1 AICFYFQVHQPYRLK
16 KFRIFDIGQKG
27 EYFNDDSGTDL
38 DNKFILKKVAD
49 KCYRPMNN
57 LLLELLKKYPDFKI
71 SFSFSGI
78 TLEQLEKDAPDVLDL
93 FKKMVDTGRVEVLAE
108 TYYHSLAC
116 LYSSVEFISQVEK
129 HKKKIKEIFGI
140 QPKIFR
146 NTELIYNDS
155 LAPLI
160 KEMGFEG
167 VLAEGAEDILS
178 WRSPNFVYQTAGEDL
193 KLLLKNYRLSDD
205 IAFRFSSREW
215 SEFPLTAEKY
225 ADWLTAVNG
234 SGDIVNLFM
243 DYETFGEHQ
252 WADSGIFD
260 FMRSLPAEVYKRTD
274 NSFLTPSEVIKKIPT
289 REEISFPRWVSW
301 ADVERDLSAWCSNE
315 MQSAALERVY
325 ALESLIQ
332 NINSKKLLEDWRRLQ
347 TSDHFYYMCV
357 KWFADG
363 DVHKYFNPYNSPY
376 DAFITFMNALT
387 DLELKANQLLKDK
400 EKTLIKKKSKI
411 DSTKKTSRSNL
422 VKSKK
427 IGKIKRKK

>member
-1 AICFYFQVHQPYRLK
+1 MPAICFYFQVHQPYRLK
-16 KFRIFDIGQKG
+16 KFRIFDIGQTP

-38 DNKFILKKVAD
+38 DNRFILKKVAD

-57 LLLELLKKYPDFKI
+57 LLLDLLKRYPDFKI

-78 TLEQLEKDAPDVLDL
+78 ALEQLEKDAPDVLDL
-93 FKKMVDTGRVEVLAE
+93 FKKMVDTGQVEILAE
-108 TYYHSLAC
+108 TYYHSLSC
-116 LYSSVEFISQVEK
+116 LYSPVEFISQIEK
-129 HKKKIKEIFGI
+129 HSQKIKDVFGFE
-140 QPKIFR
+140 PKIFR

-160 KEMGFEG
+160 KKMGFKG
-167 VLAEGAEDILS
+167 ILAEGAEDILS
-178 WRSPNFVYQTAGEDL
+178 WRSPNFLYQTAGTDL
-193 KLLLKNYRLSDD
+193 RLLLKNYRLSDD

-260 FMRSLPAEVYKRTD
+260 FMAKLPEEVYKRID
-274 NSFLTPSEVIKKIPT
+274 NSFLTPQEAIEKILV

-315 MQSAALERVY
+315 MQLAALERVY
-325 ALESLIQ
+325 GLETLIQ
-332 NINSKKLLEDWRRLQ
+332 KIGSKELLEDWRRLQ

-387 DLELKANQLLKDK
+387 DIELRANKLIKDKKDISEKNKITTTKKKIKLKLIWLRRRKLLK
-400 EKTLIKKKSKI
+400 
-411 DSTKKTSRSNL
+411 
-422 VKSKK
+422 
-427 IGKIKRKK
+427 